1 MKNITELFNI
11 VDRGLELFDELIKSL
26 PQNAKLSLE
35 ELADSYSKKLD
46 TLILKQE
53 KENNYQYIGGELKI
67 YYIDIKYFGIYVS
80 LYFQDEN
87 KQWKKTSIKSNPQ
100 KAKYIR
106 KDAFEEL
113 ISKRTIVFEVEP
125 PKNEDFIAK

>member
-1 MKNITELFNI
+1 MKNITDLFNFNV
-11 VDRGLELFDELIKSL
+11 VDKGIELLDELVKSF
-26 PQNAKLSLE
+26 PEDTKISLE

-53 KENNYQYIGGELKI
+53 KEKNYQYIGGELKI
-67 YYIDIKYFGIYVS
+67 YYIDAKYFGVDIS

-100 KAKYIR
+100 KSKYIQ
-106 KDAFEEL
+106 KEAFDEL
-113 ISKRTIVFEVEP
+113 CAKKAISFEVNP
-125 PKNEDFIAK
+125 PIEM

>member
-1 MKNITELFNI
+1 MKNITDIFNFNVVDKGIEL
-11 VDRGLELFDELIKSL
+11 LDELVKSL
-26 PQNAKLSLE
+26 PEDTKLSLE
-35 ELADSYSKKLD
+35 ELADSYSKELD

-53 KENNYQYIGGELKI
+53 KENNYQYVGGELKI
-67 YYIDIKYFGIYVS
+67 YYINAKYFGIYIS

-100 KAKYIR
+100 KAKYMR

-113 ISKRTIVFEVEP
+113 IAKRTIVFEVEP
-125 PKNEDFIAK
+125 PKKENL